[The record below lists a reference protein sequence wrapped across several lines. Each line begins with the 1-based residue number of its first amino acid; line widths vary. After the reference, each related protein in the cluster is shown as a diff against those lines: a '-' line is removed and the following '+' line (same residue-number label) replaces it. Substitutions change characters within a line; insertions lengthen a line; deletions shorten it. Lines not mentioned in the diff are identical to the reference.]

1 MNSDIWLEGQAD
13 VVSWLQPHNSG
24 RLTAQPGKPTSLAHE
39 ARLGPGASP
48 QRHHRI
54 RGLPNIRSASPLTRD
69 ISSPPVGRA
78 ATPHR
83 PLYRSLAYYI
93 ARGEGAGRVLPPP
106 PRSAA
111 AATHS
116 PTSPLPFHSSS
127 SSDREAERAIPQGD
141 FLLLFSHLPPSS
153 PLRESVVWFVVD
165 YLS

>member
-1 MNSDIWLEGQAD
+1 MIGGT
-13 VVSWLQPHNSG
+13 SG
-24 RLTAQPGKPTSLAHE
+24 RCKLVATTQLRQAHSPTRETYISGPRGPFRPRSESTKASSHTWVAEYSL
-39 ARLGPGASP
+39 RFP
-48 QRHHRI
+48 
-54 RGLPNIRSASPLTRD
+54 PLTRD